1 MLNSIRN
8 FSKTIWAKILLVILI
23 IPFIF
28 WGMGDVFRKGASNT
42 VAKINKLNISTQNF
56 IDHANSLKLSSEVI
70 RENIDN
76 SIIENILS
84 DLINQN
90 LLSLEAKKLNLE
102 ISDSSLSEIIKNDQ
116 NFAGTDKQFS
126 RTKYEKFLI
135 TNNVSA
141 ANYEKNL
148 RIQESNKLLF
158 AYIGGG
164 TTPPLFLVNETFN
177 YQNKKLNIQAI
188 KLNSLY
194 KNKLD
199 YNKKDIDDYIK
210 KNANQLKEDFISFRF
225 SAINPISLLNLDEF
239 NDLFFEKIDE
249 MENQIINGSTYDEII
264 KNYNLKTESV
274 KSINKNGES
283 EETVPQKK
291 MDKEL
296 AIKIFGSAMKE
307 VGVVNL
313 FEHKNEYILVI
324 VDEIKSAIAN
334 VGSIIFEDK
343 IIKSLIEKDAF
354 EYNQRLIAKLKTN
367 SFSKYDFEQLAK
379 ENELKTITLSINGIR
394 DDNFFDIDTNK
405 KIFMLAKDTFTLVNN
420 INKNE
425 TFLIW
430 LNEIQETKLSNTSE
444 NYEKYRYETSIDL
457 KNNIYSTF
465 DYYLSDKYKVQINHQ
480 TLERLKNY
488 YR

>member
-28 WGMGDVFRKGASNT
+28 WGMGDVFRKGGSNT

-116 NFAGTDKQFS
+116 KFAGTDKQFS

-164 TTPPLFLVNETFN
+164 TTPPLFLVN
-177 YQNKKLNIQAI
+177 
-188 KLNSLY
+188 
-194 KNKLD
+194 D
-199 YNKKDIDDYIK
+199 
-210 KNANQLKEDFISFRF
+210 
-225 SAINPISLLNLDEF
+225 
-239 NDLFFEKIDE
+239 
-249 MENQIINGSTYDEII
+249 
-264 KNYNLKTESV
+264 
-274 KSINKNGES
+274 
-283 EETVPQKK
+283 
-291 MDKEL
+291 
-296 AIKIFGSAMKE
+296 
-307 VGVVNL
+307 
-313 FEHKNEYILVI
+313 
-324 VDEIKSAIAN
+324 
-334 VGSIIFEDK
+334 
-343 IIKSLIEKDAF
+343 
-354 EYNQRLIAKLKTN
+354 
-367 SFSKYDFEQLAK
+367 
-379 ENELKTITLSINGIR
+379 
-394 DDNFFDIDTNK
+394 K
-405 KIFMLAKDTFTLVNN
+405 KI
-420 INKNE
+420 
-425 TFLIW
+425 
-430 LNEIQETKLSNTSE
+430 
-444 NYEKYRYETSIDL
+444 
-457 KNNIYSTF
+457 
-465 DYYLSDKYKVQINHQ
+465 
-480 TLERLKNY
+480 
-488 YR
+488 